1 MQKNIFNRYLDV
13 NKDILAYVNELDI
26 FEYVF
31 GFRPRE
37 FEDYIASPF
46 REDSSPGCWFS
57 TTLDGKLKFI
67 DWGSQRL
74 IKGKPHV
81 TMDCFDCVKF
91 KFNLKTFSEVLE
103 HIHVH
108 LIHGK
113 GLSPVKQNII
123 ARKSEKIRKEPFKL
137 LVQIR
142 PFKKVDKYFWYDRYG
157 ITVNQLKEDRVF
169 PVVAMKLMNTVKGTF
184 VVDLP
189 LEAYCYTK
197 FSSGKKKV
205 YLPYAE
211 DKKKRFCT
219 DCTENDIG
227 GLETLPEFGAHLII
241 TKSYKDWRVLRN
253 AGVECCIWF
262 QNEGMVPA
270 LDILLPVCLRFKFVT
285 VFFDSDSTGIKAAKD
300 VSDLINLFYPKK
312 SSPFHLPLKYQKR
325 DVTDPA
331 DFREVYGENRLRK
344 MLNYF
349 KIL

>member
-46 REDSSPGCWFS
+46 REDGSPGCWFS

-123 ARKSEKIRKEPFKL
+123 ARKSEKTRKEPFKL

-227 GLETLPEFGAHLII
+227 GLESLPFTGRQLII
-241 TKSYKDWRVLRN
+241 TKAYKDYRVLRN
-253 AGVECCIWF
+253 QGYDSIWF
-262 QNEGMVPA
+262 QNEGMFPTPFT
-270 LDILLPVCLRFKFVT
+270 LLPILARFEEIV
-285 VFFDSDSTGIKAAKD
+285 VFFDNDRAGIDASEKLIEYISSIDNSTRVRGIFIPNPKVKDPSDFI
-300 VSDLINLFYPKK
+300 
-312 SSPFHLPLKYQKR
+312 HLKGEKELNEFLKT
-325 DVTDPA
+325 V
-331 DFREVYGENRLRK
+331 
-344 MLNYF
+344 
-349 KIL
+349 I